1 VTPTPTARPA
11 VGLSHPVS
19 RVRLGEP
26 PHVLVELRG
35 VLEAIPRACLGLV
48 IFAVPRTRLPAAAL
62 GPLNAR
68 SAVWIVP
75 WLLGLVAIG
84 YFGRCG
90 SPNAIPNWWDLLL
103 VAILAIAFYEVA
115 EKLAVNA

>member
-1 VTPTPTARPA
+1 
-11 VGLSHPVS
+11 
-19 RVRLGEP
+19 
-26 PHVLVELRG
+26 
-35 VLEAIPRACLGLV
+35 
-48 IFAVPRTRLPAAAL
+48 
-62 GPLNAR
+62 
-68 SAVWIVP
+68 VWIVP

>member
-1 VTPTPTARPA
+1 M
-11 VGLSHPVS
+11 
-19 RVRLGEP
+19 
-26 PHVLVELRG
+26 LVELRG

-48 IFAVPRTRLPAAAL
+48 IFAVPRTRRPAAAL

-103 VAILAIAFYEVA
+103 VATLAIAFYEVA